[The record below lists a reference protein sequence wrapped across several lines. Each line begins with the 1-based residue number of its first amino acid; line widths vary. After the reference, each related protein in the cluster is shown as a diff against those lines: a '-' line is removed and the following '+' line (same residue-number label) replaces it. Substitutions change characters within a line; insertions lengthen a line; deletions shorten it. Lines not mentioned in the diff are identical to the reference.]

1 MKHTKK
7 HRIWDTIIVGAGAAG
22 MAAAIACKN
31 QGQKVLL
38 IDKQSQ
44 MAERFL
50 LQVME
55 SAILLTLHKKKNII
69 GVIVPEERRKY
80 CLCLGKEKQWNCSK
94 VLEFIQRIRMGMF
107 IRIVNRRQA

>member
-22 MAAAIACKN
+22 MAAAIACKE

-38 IDKQSQ
+38 I
-44 MAERFL
+44 ERFL

-107 IRIVNRRQA
+107 IRTVNRRQA

>member
-38 IDKQSQ
+38 IDKQGQ
-44 MAERFL
+44 MGRK
-50 LQVME
+50 
-55 SAILLTLHKKKNII
+55 ILI